1 MKTINRSAKYR
12 PRTLADL
19 LEARES
25 LGIELIVE
33 IALAILEALECLH
46 SEELIHADI
55 KPANII
61 WVNGRPVLSD
71 PGLVTALGRRP
82 CGGTPGYCP
91 PEGCSGKISD
101 DLYAL
106 GKVIYQMHTGRP
118 ARELD
123 AYQLACLNPDT
134 ETSTYVGLE
143 SIIAKA
149 CAIDPGLR
157 FQSAAEMKKAIQ
169 KVSDDMTDAI
179 TEFAIP
185 GANPHD

>member
-12 PRTLADL
+12 PRTLADI
-19 LEARES
+19 LESRGS
-25 LGIELIVE
+25 LGLDLIVE
-33 IALAILEALECLH
+33 IALGILEALECLH
-46 SEELIHADI
+46 SEDLLHADI

-71 PGLVTALGRRP
+71 PGLVTPVGRRP
-82 CGGTPGYCP
+82 YGGTHAYCP

-101 DLYAL
+101 DIYAL

-123 AYQLACLNPDT
+123 AYQLSCLNPYT
-134 ETSTYVGLE
+134 ETSTYCGLE
-143 SIIAKA
+143 SIMAKA
-149 CAIDPGLR
+149 CATDPAVR

-169 KVSDDMTDAI
+169 KVWADMTDAI
-179 TEFAIP
+179 TEFAVP
-185 GANPHD
+185 GANPHA